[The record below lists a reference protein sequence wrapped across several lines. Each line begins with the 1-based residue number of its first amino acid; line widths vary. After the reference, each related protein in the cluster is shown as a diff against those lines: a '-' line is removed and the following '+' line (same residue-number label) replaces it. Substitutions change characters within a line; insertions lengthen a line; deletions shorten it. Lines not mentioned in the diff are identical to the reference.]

1 MEEITIRPPYGLEDI
16 SPCRGKEGSKALEH
30 VKKIVSQILFHDLN
44 ASYDLQSKLSS
55 ICRPVNYLSE
65 ACLATVW

>member
-30 VKKIVSQILFHDLN
+30 VKKIVSNVLFNDLN
-44 ASYDLQSKLSS
+44 TNKDIWLY
-55 ICRPVNYLSE
+55 YLDQ
-65 ACLATVW
+65 